1 MSTKGQEILSVFRYV
16 QQVFME
22 TQRILLK
29 MDNLM
34 GPEWKTVYGNRITK
48 EVTSSLVDPERWL
61 VEAVFRIYEAEDK
74 LVNKGITI
82 SFWGE
87 IEEPVIT
94 AGKLVYS
101 DIKSRDHWDLWNS
114 WFLWNPHEETKKALD
129 GAVVKY
135 KPDEDNNITDV
146 QVFSLPLVILENDN
160 DVESKIFRPL
170 EKLKPSI

>member
-16 QQVFME
+16 QQVFKE

-34 GPEWKTVYGNRITK
+34 GPEWKPVYDNRITK

-61 VEAVFRIYEAEDK
+61 VEAVFRIYEAGDP
-74 LVNKGITI
+74 LVNKGLTIT
-82 SFWGE
+82 FWGD

-114 WFLWNPHEETKKALD
+114 WFTWNPHEETKKALD
-129 GAVVKY
+129 GEVVKY
-135 KPDEDNNITDV
+135 KPDEDNNRGTGI
-146 QVFSLPLVILENDN
+146 Q
-160 DVESKIFRPL
+160 
-170 EKLKPSI
+170 PSPGDYGERY